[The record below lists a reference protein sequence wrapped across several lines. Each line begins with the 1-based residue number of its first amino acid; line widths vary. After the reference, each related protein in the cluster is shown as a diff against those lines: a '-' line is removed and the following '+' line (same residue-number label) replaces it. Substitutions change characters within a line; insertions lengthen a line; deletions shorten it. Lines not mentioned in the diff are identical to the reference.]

1 MTVPV
6 IKMASNRYG
15 RIYHGNHHLNNI
27 KFPSADARQTFAEA
41 FEKYH
46 ASHEHDGEV
55 PRFEMIKASDV
66 KGHYDGGRMHTHDE
80 ITIDGYG
87 WHEIKEYHN
96 REYPDTH
103 THYRMPTCC
112 VSPIIVFEREFID
125 AGTLERHELSSIF
138 GDMPEVDFENLVKSV
153 EADGFMDSLIRIHE
167 GKILDGWHRYQA
179 ALSLNLVRK
188 LMFMHWDEKK
198 EGKAVAFVAARNIER
213 RHLSAS
219 QRAQIVVS
227 LHERFGWGGDRSKT
241 PNDALKTKAELAAQ
255 AKVGASSIDRAV
267 KVEKL
272 GKAESVISG
281 EKSSAQVIVE
291 ENVNDLWEQV
301 SAEMP
306 EWKRRDTEKCK
317 YESDYIG
324 RASKSML
331 IQALRSH
338 KDSDADGA
346 ATVEEL
352 KQLLEL
358 IKVDALSFI
367 LEVRQVLKGSQ
378 QPVES
383 KSETADDIEASKL
396 LKKKTQ
402 VLKSMWDARIQAATD
417 YTGEADTEL
426 NQTLTLPQLEKGF
439 ARHHP
444 YLKDAFNSGMKRIT
458 SAFTY
463 SIFLQNIDVPLED
476 LENEC
481 RSITTYAHDIFRWKG
496 EEWIQ
501 DMIRSKKSVPSPPD
515 AEPEPDTLE
524 VLWEKVRSEM
534 PAWKERYKKSGKRE
548 SNIVS
553 SASESMLIQ
562 TLRVYRKSDEGSGA
576 ATVDEL
582 KDLLKLMK
590 SDSFVFIYHL
600 RKAFSDSDASEPET
614 PEAVDSS
621 DQTPVKTAESCPDDA
636 QETEDSEEDTSLA
649 DLNLPTMKAFLD
661 TLLNTIGR
669 VEHSITRDN
678 LCVAVY
684 EAFEQFERI
693 TEREQ
698 LSILIDC
705 AYTLVSESEANA

>member
-1 MTVPV
+1 
-6 IKMASNRYG
+6 MASNRYG
-15 RIYHGNHHLNNI
+15 RIYHGNHHYNNI
-27 KFPSADARQTFAEA
+27 KFPSADAREQFAEKVK
-41 FEKYH
+41 KYH
-46 ASHEHDGEV
+46 DSHDHDGEA
-55 PRFEMIKASDV
+55 PRFEFLKASEI
-66 KGHYDGGRMHTHDE
+66 KSYDRGPKAVDQV
-80 ITIDGYG
+80 TIDGYTSN
-87 WHEIKEYHN
+87 EIKKYHN
-96 REYPDTH
+96 REHPDTY
-103 THYRMPTCC
+103 THYRVPTCC
-112 VSPIIVFEREFID
+112 LSPIIVLDREFID
-125 AGTLERHELSSIF
+125 AGTLKRHELSSIF
-138 GDMPEVDFENLVKSV
+138 GDMPETDFENLVKSV
-153 EADGFMDSLIRIHE
+153 EQDGFMDSLIRVLD
-167 GKILDGWHRYQA
+167 GKVLDGWHRYRA
-179 ALSLNLVRK
+179 AVSLNLVRK
-188 LMFMHWDEKK
+188 LMFMHWDAEK

-227 LHERFGWGGDRSKT
+227 LNERFGWGGDRSKT
-241 PNDALKTKAELAAQ
+241 PNDALKSKAELAAQ
-255 AKVGASSIDRAV
+255 AKVGISSIDRAV

-301 SAEMP
+301 SAEIP
-306 EWKRRDTEKCK
+306 EWKRRDTEKCE
-317 YESDYIG
+317 YESDHIG

-338 KDSDADGA
+338 QDSDADGA

-352 KQLLEL
+352 KNLLEL

-367 LEVRQVLKGSQ
+367 IEVRQVLKGSQ

-383 KSETADDIEASKL
+383 KSGTADDREASKL

-417 YTGEADTEL
+417 YTGEANTEL

-515 AEPEPDTLE
+515 AEPEPEPDTLE

-553 SASESMLIQ
+553 SASRSMLIQ

-590 SDSFVFIYHL
+590 SDTFVFIYHL
-600 RKAFSDSDASEPET
+600 RKAFRDPDASEPET
-614 PEAVDSS
+614 PEAEAV
-621 DQTPVKTAESCPDDA
+621 ESCQDD
-636 QETEDSEEDTSLA
+636 ETDSETSAEDTSLD
-649 DLNLPTMKAFLD
+649 DLNLSNLKGVTRYAF
-661 TLLNTIGR
+661 G
-669 VEHSITRDN
+669 
-678 LCVAVY
+678 
-684 EAFEQFERI
+684 
-693 TEREQ
+693 
-698 LSILIDC
+698 DC
-705 AYTLVSESEANA
+705 WES